1 MADLPLQQLGKALDF
16 IEQHLEEPLSVE
28 KIATVANYSP
38 FHFQRL
44 FKAYTGETLLEFYNR
59 KRIEKIAALL
69 IRDTKETIGT
79 LAFQYG
85 FSDNAALTKAFKKRY
100 SVSPTAFRKQ
110 RSSRYDKIKNSRNGQ
125 IFQGFE
131 AYIWRIENLKNWME
145 MNAVITVEEMV
156 AFPMMYT
163 NHIGIENLDTAFT
176 KVIEF
181 ALENKLTNPEK
192 LAAIRIYHDSF
203 KITAPEKVRMEIGVV
218 VDRETQTEPG
228 IFFKNLSPGKCI
240 TANFEIDLADLEKAW
255 SSLYIWMNEND
266 YRPAEE
272 LPFEII
278 RNNYKEHPQQKCR
291 LTLCIPV
298 VPKTTL

>member
-1 MADLPLQQLGKALDF
+1 MSDLPLKQLGKALDF

-38 FHFQRL
+38 FYFQRL

-125 IFQGFE
+125 VFQGFE
-131 AYIWRIENLKNWME
+131 AYIWRIENLKNWIK
-145 MNAVITVEEMV
+145 MNAVIAVQEMV

-163 NHIGIENLDTAFT
+163 NHIGVDNLDGAFAR
-176 KVIEF
+176 VIGF
-181 ALENKLTNPEK
+181 ALKNKLTTSEK
-192 LAAIRIYHDSF
+192 IAAIRIYHDSF

-218 VDRETQTEPG
+218 VDREVQTEPG
-228 IFFKNLSPGKCI
+228 IFFKKLSPGKCI

-255 SSLYIWMNEND
+255 SSLYIWMNENG
-266 YRPAEE
+266 YRPAEQ

-278 RNNYKEHPQQKCR
+278 RNNYTEHPQQKCI

-298 VPKTTL
+298 VRKGAF